1 MTRWS
6 FEIRLNTAL
15 SDDEI
20 DACFEGGL
28 DDCSIAGDL
37 VYCNREAAGLLG
49 AVASVSADI
58 RKVAGLRPVAVE
70 ADDPVTL
77 GDAAQRLRGLRSAES
92 LRLLAEGKRGPGG
105 FPAPLVDTG
114 NVRMFSWSEV
124 STWLRTRMG
133 DDVPEVDPDL
143 MLADAALR
151 LLDRAERVDSQHVAA
166 VRRLVGCDPD
176 SQRVPP
182 PAA

>member
-1 MTRWS
+1 
-6 FEIRLNTAL
+6 
-15 SDDEI
+15 
-20 DACFEGGL
+20 
-28 DDCSIAGDL
+28 
-37 VYCNREAAGLLG
+37 
-49 AVASVSADI
+49 
-58 RKVAGLRPVAVE
+58 
-70 ADDPVTL
+70 
-77 GDAAQRLRGLRSAES
+77 
-92 LRLLAEGKRGPGG
+92 
-105 FPAPLVDTG
+105 LVDTG
-114 NVRMFSWSEV
+114 NVRVFSWSEV

-166 VRRLVGCDPD
+166 VRQLVGCDPD

>member
-1 MTRWS
+1 MTEWS
-6 FEIRLNTAL
+6 FEIRLSATP
-15 SDDEI
+15 SDEVI
-20 DACFEGGL
+20 DSLFEAGL

-37 VYCNREAAGLLG
+37 LYCNREAPSLLA
-49 AVASVSADI
+49 AVASVSADV
-58 RKVAGLRPVAVE
+58 RKVTGLRPVAVE

-114 NVRMFSWSEV
+114 HLRVFSWAEI

-151 LLDRAERVDSQHVAA
+151 LLDRAERVDAEHVAA
-166 VRRLVGCDPD
+166 VRQLVGC
-176 SQRVPP
+176 
-182 PAA
+182 